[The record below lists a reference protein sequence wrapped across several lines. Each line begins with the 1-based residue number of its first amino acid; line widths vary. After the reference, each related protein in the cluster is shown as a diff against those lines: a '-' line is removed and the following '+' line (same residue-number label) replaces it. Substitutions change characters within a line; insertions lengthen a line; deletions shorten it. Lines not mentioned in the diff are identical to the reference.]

1 MLNLTLEQID
11 EVLKYINYKIDE
23 LHNVNAPFNMILGVE
38 ALKLDIKIERK
49 KIENAK

>member
-23 LHNVNAPFNMILGVE
+23 LYNINASFDMIFGVE
-38 ALKLDIKIERK
+38 VLKLDIKLERK
-49 KIENAK
+49 RIENAK

>member
-11 EVLKYINYKIDE
+11 EVLKYINSKIDE
-23 LHNVNAPFNMILGVE
+23 LYKINAPFNMISGVE
-38 ALKLDIKIERK
+38 ALKLDIMFERK